1 MIPRKR
7 IVRRTEPLK
16 DPVRQANLLFDEQ
29 KEVRVEETSNTIMQG
44 VLYDK
49 MPGMFS
55 KEVYS
60 KDRYFFYDNYL
71 YRKIVEKSTDKKWVG
86 ESPDRSSTLKICSA
100 DPEKCYRLSKYN
112 PLLVIY
118 DFILNQSKY
127 KTRTMEESVMLYKI
141 EHMIR
146 LEVMDETA

>member
-7 IVRRTEPLK
+7 IRRTETVKSIHEP
-16 DPVRQANLLFDEQ
+16 NLFFDTQ
-29 KEVRVEETSNTIMQG
+29 KEVRVKETANTVMQG

-60 KDRYFFYDNYL
+60 KDKYFFYDNHL
-71 YRKIVEKSTDKKWVG
+71 YRKIVEKSTAKKWVG
-86 ESPDRSSTLKICSA
+86 ESPDKSSTLTICNA

-112 PLLVIY
+112 PLLVLY

-146 LEVMDETA
+146 LEVME

>member
-7 IVRRTEPLK
+7 IVRRTEPVK

-29 KEVRVEETSNTIMQG
+29 KEVRVKETSNTIMQG
-44 VLYDK
+44 ILYDK

-60 KDRYFFYDNYL
+60 KDRYFFYDNHL

-86 ESPDRSSTLKICSA
+86 ESPDRSSNLTICSA
-100 DPEKCYRLSKYN
+100 SPEKCYRLSKYN

-127 KTRTMEESVMLYKI
+127 KTRTMEESIMLYKI